1 MEEIHENF
9 LIPSKYTFDVITE
22 DQMQVENQNEEIIIP
37 KIFIKFVNYFGECNG
52 FQNLIHH
59 ISSKN
64 APIPFKCLEIF
75 LKLLNQLIQFLSQPL
90 QTNIFNCLKIEI
102 PKRFSNLSDKEI
114 KDVDKEFLMKILNQC
129 QIIMNNLGERSIVD
143 EMVETIE
150 LDLSY
155 KFLISQYFEKRLKG
169 INSIGEIAEKIE
181 YGEKYG
187 AAAMSKVS
195 LCKYLNSEIFLR
207 WVQEKKII
215 EILLGDSLHVEI
227 LKRC

>member
-1 MEEIHENF
+1 MI
-9 LIPSKYTFDVITE
+9 
-22 DQMQVENQNEEIIIP
+22 VENQTEELIIP
-37 KIFIKFVNYFGECNG
+37 KIIIKFVNYFGECNG

-59 ISSKN
+59 ISSQT

-75 LKLLNQLIQFLSQPL
+75 LKLLNQLVPFLSQKL
-90 QTNIFNCLKIEI
+90 QIDIYNCLKIEI

-114 KDVDKEFLMKILNQC
+114 KDVDKEFLMKILTQC
-129 QIIMNNLGERSIVD
+129 QIIMNNLGEKSTVD

-169 INSIGEIAEKIE
+169 INSISEIAEKIE

-187 AAAMSKVS
+187 RAAMSKIS
-195 LCKYLNSEIFLR
+195 LCRYLNSEIFLKWIR
-207 WVQEKKII
+207 EKKII

-227 LKRC
+227 LKRCYIFFYFFFL